1 MGDVNED
8 LTLEERKMRWRIL
21 EAVRRERTAGRRVE
35 FSNREIWI
43 EGVKWSW
50 NERDKGGMG

>member
-1 MGDVNED
+1 MNED

-21 EAVRRERTAGRRVE
+21 EAVRRERTSGRRVE
-35 FSNREIWI
+35 FSNREIWV